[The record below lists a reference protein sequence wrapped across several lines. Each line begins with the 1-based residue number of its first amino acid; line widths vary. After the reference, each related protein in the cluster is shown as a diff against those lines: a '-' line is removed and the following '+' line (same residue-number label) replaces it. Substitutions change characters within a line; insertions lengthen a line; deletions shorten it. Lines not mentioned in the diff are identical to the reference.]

1 MSCIFISQPCLDHV
15 VSSVIVLHCF
25 RSQSNS
31 FWRPNT
37 FLFCM
42 LISFI
47 LQCFENVFCKIYFK
61 ENLEKYTKGLCERF
75 LLKGRNSSY
84 NKKCQRRQC
93 LENRP
98 IIASCVQAKRRSEI
112 PSLTCFPSAE
122 KIPVLTA
129 LVVRCSKH
137 AGRKF
142 HLTWWQGWNQIP
154 LWLLTLVCE
163 HQW

>member
-1 MSCIFISQPCLDHV
+1 M
-15 VSSVIVLHCF
+15 
-25 RSQSNS
+25 
-31 FWRPNT
+31 

-112 PSLTCFPSAE
+112 PSLPCFPSAE

-129 LVVRCSKH
+129 LVVRCSTCWSKVSSYMM
-137 AGRKF
+137 ARLKSNSFVTINFG
-142 HLTWWQGWNQIP
+142 L
-154 LWLLTLVCE
+154 
-163 HQW
+163 